1 MNKNAFRVLII
12 DDEEAMR
19 DACLQV
25 LKKDGYQAD
34 AAADGLSGLDR
45 ARAWKPDVALVDLK
59 MPGMGGLEV
68 LPKIKEINP
77 DIIPIVITGYAT
89 IDAAVEAMKQGAYDF
104 LPKPFSPDQ
113 LRLTISRAIEKR
125 AFVLENEKLRR
136 EKRLMEENFITMVS
150 HQMRSPLAA
159 VSQYLEALL
168 AGSAG
173 ELGEVQRSVIQK
185 SRDRLA
191 TSTAMINEWLSMA
204 RMNRGDLLATIGSV
218 DLPALIGDLVTF
230 YRPVAEKKQVTLAM
244 TPQGAVPP
252 AAGDRGLLREVFSNL
267 LINAINYNRQGGSV
281 TASIRSEPPS
291 LIVEIRD
298 TGIGIDSQ
306 HLPFIFDEF
315 YRVKRTD
322 GVKTE
327 GTGLGLAIVR
337 KIVTIH
343 EGSVSVASTPGQGTT
358 FTVVLP
364 AAKGTL

>member
-1 MNKNAFRVLII
+1 MNKNAFKVLII

-25 LKKDGYQAD
+25 LKKDGYQGG
-34 AAADGLSGLDR
+34 AAADGPSGLDK
-45 ARAWKPDVALVDLK
+45 ARDWKPDVALVDLK

-68 LPKIKEINP
+68 LPKLKEIDP

-159 VSQYLEALL
+159 VSQYMEALL
-168 AGSAG
+168 AGSTG
-173 ELGEVQRSVIQK
+173 ELSEQQRSVIQK
-185 SRDRLA
+185 SRDRLE

-204 RMNRGDLLATIGSV
+204 RMNRGDMLARIGSV
-218 DLPALIGDLVTF
+218 DLSTLVGELVTF
-230 YRPVAEKKQVTLAM
+230 YRPVAEKKQVTLSM
-244 TPQGAVPP
+244 VPQGALPP

-267 LINAINYNRQGGSV
+267 IINAINYNREGGSV

-322 GVKTE
+322 GVKAE

-337 KIVTIH
+337 KIVKLH

-364 AAKGTL
+364 AAPG